1 MILENIETRAERIL
15 AEHRIESVPVP
26 IEKVLEKFNIQIA
39 KAPSKDFS
47 GILIR
52 KSDGAMVGINSSEP
66 KTRQRF
72 SLGHELGHFLL
83 HESEDT
89 FVDHR
94 NTNSAVHTSREQE
107 ADMFAAA
114 LLMPRN
120 LLKKDIKEIPGGTF
134 TEEKA
139 KLLADKYGVSE
150 SAMKVRIFNLFRWL
164 MK

>member
-1 MILENIETRAERIL
+1 MILENIEARAEKIL
-15 AEHRIESVPVP
+15 AENRIESVPVP
-26 IEKVLEKFNIQIA
+26 IEKILETFNIQIA
-39 KAPSKDFS
+39 KAPSKEFS

-52 KSDGAMVGINSSEP
+52 KSEGAMVGINSSEP

-83 HESEDT
+83 HESKDT

-94 NTNSAVHTSREQE
+94 NTNSATRTTREQE

-134 TEEKA
+134 TEEKV
-139 KLLADKYGVSE
+139 KLLADKYDVSE
-150 SAMKVRIFNLFRWL
+150 PAMKFRILNLFHWL